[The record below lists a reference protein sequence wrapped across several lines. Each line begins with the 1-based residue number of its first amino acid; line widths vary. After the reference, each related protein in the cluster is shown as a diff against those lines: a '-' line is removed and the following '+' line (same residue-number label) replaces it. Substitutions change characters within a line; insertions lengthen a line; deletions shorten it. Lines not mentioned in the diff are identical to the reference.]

1 MEVAVVFFVVGVG
14 GGGLYRIEGLVAG
27 GQSDDE
33 VDEGINEACRSARS
47 QLRVVDVDLV
57 SCCGLEASK
66 KLTGRKPKGA
76 VDGRYELIRRRRRS

>member
-1 MEVAVVFFVVGVG
+1 MEVAVVFFVVVVG

-33 VDEGINEACRSARS
+33 ADEGINEACRSARS

-76 VDGRYELIRRRRRS
+76 VGRYELIRRRRRS